1 VVPKLA
7 GIRVR
12 RTWRGLYPMTPD
24 GLPMV
29 GAVEEIRGYLVAIG
43 LCGQGVMLGPA
54 LGELIARLI
63 TGKTEPGDRVV
74 LEKLSPSRSFQ
85 TQEVLR

>member
-1 VVPKLA
+1 MPRLA

-24 GLPMV
+24 GLPIV
-29 GAVEEIRGYLVAIG
+29 GFTEVQGYLVAIG

-54 LGELIARLI
+54 LGELIARMV

>member
-1 VVPKLA
+1 
-7 GIRVR
+7 
-12 RTWRGLYPMTPD
+12 MTPD
-24 GLPMV
+24 GLPLV
-29 GAVEEIRGYLVAIG
+29 GFTEVKGYLVAIG